1 MTRTKQSWQ
10 WYEQNAEIYQEMDP
24 ATVEFGRQ
32 LLDYADPSPGARLL
46 DVGAGRGAVAGP
58 AAARGCAV
66 TAIDAA
72 PNMVTQLRKDFPGI
86 TVSRMDAHRFDFA
99 DGEFDVVTAGFVLD
113 LLSDPAAALAEMRRV
128 LRPGGV
134 VALSVPGRLPQRE
147 RWQWLVDLAHEFYS
161 SAVQEDTPPE
171 ATVDIPTLLGETGFT
186 GQEQR
191 DFHLPVPIAG
201 PQALWELFAS
211 RLPMAESTGAVD
223 RQPRDRAEE
232 FRRRF
237 LSGAER
243 MHTDGGITMDR
254 HMIMYRAVKPVVA
267 R

>member
-1 MTRTKQSWQ
+1 MTHTTQSWQ
-10 WYEQNAEIYQEMDP
+10 WYEQNAQIYQEMDP

-32 LLDYADPSPGARLL
+32 LLDYADPPPGARLL
-46 DVGAGRGAVAGP
+46 DVGAGRGAVAGQ

-72 PNMVTQLRKDFPGI
+72 PSMVTQLREDFPGI

-113 LLSDPAAALAEMRRV
+113 LLSDPAAALAETRRV

-134 VALSVPGRLPQRE
+134 VALSVPGLLPHRA
-147 RWQWLVDLAHEFYS
+147 RWQWLVDLAQEFYPT
-161 SAVQEDTPPE
+161 AIQEDAPPE
-171 ATVDIPTLLGETGFT
+171 ATVDIPTLLAGTGFT
-186 GQEQR
+186 GQDRR

-201 PQALWELFAS
+201 PLALWELFAA
-211 RLPMAESTGAVD
+211 RLPMAESTGAVV
-223 RQPRDRAEE
+223 RQPCDRAEE

-237 LSGAER
+237 LAGARR
-243 MHTDGGITMDR
+243 MHAGGGIAMDR
-254 HMIMYRAVKPVVA
+254 HMIMYRAAKPS
-267 R
+267 